1 MNKEEIR
8 QALVKFDREDLL
20 FGNNDIYLDDNVEV
34 FLTISQMIKF
44 NNQQK
49 KIDQLTNNW
58 NKLEELIDEEK
69 TRLAKECSHT
79 YEDSLGKTKYVN
91 EDIFNELNNILDK
104 MKEIKENK

>member
-1 MNKEEIR
+1 MTKDDVIKIIDGIPFYNYDYIGFLYNKLQE
-8 QALVKFDREDLL
+8 KD
-20 FGNNDIYLDDNVEV
+20 
-34 FLTISQMIKF
+34 
-44 NNQQK
+44 K
-49 KIDQLTNNW
+49 KIEQLTNNW

-104 MKEIKENK
+104 IKEMKEKKNGN